1 MEYTFEQL
9 QKFLIDTTEECT
21 FEIEN
26 DFTEEEI
33 KDFDKVKALEYLIE
47 NREYHDEWS
56 GAGMFEAI
64 CRMWDANEKHTKKEL
79 DKLLEFAKNR

>member
-9 QKFLIDTTEECT
+9 QQFLMDTTEDCT
-21 FEIEN
+21 FEIES

-47 NREYHDEWS
+47 FLD
-56 GAGMFEAI
+56 FE
-64 CRMWDANEKHTKKEL
+64 RQLWQKKYVQNHQ
-79 DKLLEFAKNR
+79 KVGW

>member
-9 QKFLIDTTEECT
+9 QQFLMDTTEECT
-21 FEIEN
+21 FEIES

-47 NREYHDEWS
+47 FLD
-56 GAGMFEAI
+56 FE
-64 CRMWDANEKHTKKEL
+64 RQSWQKKYAL
-79 DKLLEFAKNR
+79 KKPKQ

>member
-9 QKFLIDTTEECT
+9 QQFLMDTTEECT
-21 FEIEN
+21 FEIES

-47 NREYHDEWS
+47 FLD
-56 GAGMFEAI
+56 FERQA
-64 CRMWDANEKHTKKEL
+64 WQKKYAL
-79 DKLLEFAKNR
+79 KKRKQ